1 MSPSCE
7 LNTRILVLGY
17 SARLQGGVTKVTGHL
32 LRHMPEMELHPFLY
46 GYTPRL
52 YSIFR
57 TFISFLA
64 YCARLALNPGRY
76 AIIHIIIGS
85 PGDALR
91 TIPYIL
97 VAALGR
103 YKICLQYHTSTDIIM
118 QGLPR
123 SFIRTLVLRIWKLV
137 DTQAFLSM
145 SLARLHGDFACQATQ
160 TVVVIPNALDRNWHE
175 TEILPVTDR
184 NRDIVFFGRWSWEK
198 GVNDLVNALEKVTVP
213 VECECYTNPPNGV
226 HPAHCRLLPW
236 VPESEV
242 LRIMRTARILIL
254 PSYAEAYPTVLL
266 EAAACGTPFIATDIA
281 GIPDIVNESG
291 AGVLIKPGD
300 VRGLAAA
307 IDMLMTD
314 EDLWKTLSNNGK
326 KWVSQLNT
334 ESIVAKW
341 RNTYRNMLK
350 GKGNS
355 WTAPPP

>member
-1 MSPSCE
+1 MTPTCE
-7 LNTRILVLGY
+7 FNIRILVLGY

-32 LRHMPEMELHPFLY
+32 LRHMPEMELHPYLY
-46 GYTPRL
+46 GYNPRL

-57 TFISFLA
+57 TLISFLA
-64 YCARLALNPGRY
+64 FCARLALNPGRY

-97 VAALGR
+97 VAAFARL
-103 YKICLQYHTSTDIIM
+103 KICLQYHTSTDIIM

-123 SFIRTLVLRIWKLV
+123 SFIRPLVLRIWKLA
-137 DTQAFLSM
+137 DTHAFLSI
-145 SLARLHGDFACQATQ
+145 SLARLHGALACQATQ
-160 TVVVIPNALDRNWHE
+160 TVVIPNALDRKWHE
-175 TEILPVTDR
+175 AEALPVADR
-184 NRDIVFFGRWSWEK
+184 NRNIVFFGRWSWEK
-198 GVNDLVNALEKVTVP
+198 GVNDLVKAMELLTVP
-213 VECECYTNPPNGV
+213 VECVCYTNPPSGE

-236 VPESEV
+236 VPENEV
-242 LRIMRTARILIL
+242 LRIMRTARLLVL
-254 PSYAEAYPTVLL
+254 PSYAEAFPTVLL

-314 EDLWKTLSNNGK
+314 EGQWKTFSTNGK

-334 ESIVAKW
+334 EAIVAKW

-355 WTAPPP
+355 WADP